1 MKKTLL
7 FISALMAGSTFAQ
20 NTFTNAN
27 EPAEGTTANYFLCDS
42 LADNMATITG
52 ANVTWDYSDIAK
64 YDGENRTIIIEATS
78 SSSYAS
84 DFSNSNKFWN
94 LQDMTQDFWNTSS
107 TERIREGIV
116 IEEPSMGNVV
126 AKFSSNQ
133 ATLMTYPFAYED
145 AISDDFEGTFD
156 IAAYSLTGLPA
167 TGQHQTKYD
176 GYGSLKVGTHTIS
189 NVSRIHQMD
198 TIALATPLGNFKV
211 LLDQFEYYDLDN
223 ENAPIFVHTSGT
235 ILQDGSSTP
244 MMQYNV
250 VISKYEPAETVSTK
264 MISNVDFNIAPN
276 PVKDQLFVSG
286 EFTNA
291 DIQIIDQAGKIIFNG
306 TATNGTVISTSNLVS
321 GVYVVK
327 ASVDNQSVTKKIVK
341 L

>member
-20 NTFTNAN
+20 NTFTAAN
-27 EPAEGTTANYFLCDS
+27 EPGAGTKNYYLCDS

-64 YDGENRTIIIEATS
+64 YDGENRTIIIDATS

-84 DFSNSNKFWN
+84 SFPNSNKFWN
-94 LQDMTQDFWNTSS
+94 LEQMTQDFWNSNS
-107 TERIREGIV
+107 TDRVREGIV
-116 IEEPSMGNVV
+116 ITEASLGEVI
-126 AKFSSNQ
+126 AKFSTDQ
-133 ATLMTYPFAYED
+133 ANLVSYPFAYGD
-145 AISDDFEGTFD
+145 ALSDTFEGTVD
-156 IAAYSLTGLPA
+156 ISGFGFTGLPA
-167 TGQHQTKYD
+167 QGMRATKYD
-176 GYGSLKVGTHTIS
+176 GHGTLKVGSETVS
-189 NVSRIHQMD
+189 NVSRLHLTD
-198 TIALATPLGNFKV
+198 TIAITTMLGVYNV
-211 LLDQFEYYDLDN
+211 ILEQFEYYDLDT
-223 ENAPIFVHTSGT
+223 EAEPVFIHTSGT
-235 ILQDGSSTP
+235 ILQDGSTTP
-244 MMQYNV
+244 MMQYSV
-250 VISKYEPAETVSTK
+250 VISKYEPASTVSTK

-276 PVKDQLFVSG
+276 PVKEQLFVSG

-321 GVYVVK
+321 GVYVIK
-327 ASVDNQSVTKKIVK
+327 ASVDSQSVTKKIVK